1 MKWGIKG
8 FEWTCKVLSPGQA
21 HLNPYYQ
28 FLLQVIQSVYVWS
41 GPSPLSRSPGPQP
54 HLGFP
59 SSCNKCWADSHIWVQ
74 DTVLCAWCKAWPVV
88 PNAHLCSWF
97 LDIWLPGSLHPCHS
111 ALTLATQ
118 DESFRFRQFLTDWA
132 YPLLCVNFSS
142 STSPRPAF
150 PRKGFLV
157 PDISTIH
164 LITSSFCPFRPLN
177 IRFLIIYSLRAF
189 LLTIVCDL
197 THVWLWLLLY
207 IK

>member
-97 LDIWLPGSLHPCHS
+97 LDIWLPGSLHPCYS

-157 PDISTIH
+157 PGVFGDSSGSQIALQSKILGVAGSQTHSVFISC
-164 LITSSFCPFRPLN
+164 SC
-177 IRFLIIYSLRAF
+177 
-189 LLTIVCDL
+189 CDKL
-197 THVWLWLLLY
+197 SQTWWL
-207 IK
+207 KRTN